1 MGTDQRPDSS
11 STFWNDWFVRQGH
24 TGWTN
29 PAIYRHDQK
38 IRIRAI
44 LSVLDSL
51 NFDFSPD
58 RRVLDIGCGT
68 GDVMA
73 ALAGRGPQVV
83 GYDISSGI
91 VEKARARFRGQP
103 TVTLECANL
112 VDAPIEHGP
121 YDLVT
126 SVTVLQHQVDDH
138 ALGAVLT
145 KVSHELKPEGRIV
158 VLEVVLPEGAAGE
171 LAEDYVRPRTR
182 SEWLAHFE
190 SAGLQLEFERP
201 YPQAA
206 LTALGW
212 IRGAVRRL
220 RPHRVP
226 APAAPESATDAGGPS
241 NVRLLAYR
249 AFLAIFVPLDHWLR
263 VPTPKALGLG
273 RIMVLKHASPTSTGQ
288 SH

>member
-1 MGTDQRPDSS
+1 
-11 STFWNDWFVRQGH
+11 
-24 TGWTN
+24 
-29 PAIYRHDQK
+29 
-38 IRIRAI
+38 
-44 LSVLDSL
+44 
-51 NFDFSPD
+51 
-58 RRVLDIGCGT
+58 
-68 GDVMA
+68 MA

-91 VEKARARFRGQP
+91 VENTRARFRDQP

-112 VDAPIEHGP
+112 VNTPIEHGP

-145 KVSHELKPEGRIV
+145 NVSHVLKPGGRIV

-182 SEWLAHFE
+182 SEWLVHFE

-226 APAAPESATDAGGPS
+226 APAAPESATDPAGPS

-273 RIMVLKHASPTSTGQ
+273 RIMVLKHASPTSTSQ
-288 SH
+288 SD